1 MSTLKPLCKHSIM
14 SIFQSIIDYS
24 KSEEFAD
31 VFVDFFIPVMIF
43 TIPFL
48 IISVIVEMF
57 DYFMDRKKK

>member
-1 MSTLKPLCKHSIM
+1 M